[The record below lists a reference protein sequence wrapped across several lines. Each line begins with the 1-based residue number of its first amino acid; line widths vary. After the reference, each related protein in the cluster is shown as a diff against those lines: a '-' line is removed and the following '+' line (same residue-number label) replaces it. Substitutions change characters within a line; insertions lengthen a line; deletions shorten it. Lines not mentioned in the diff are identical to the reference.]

1 MKNLSAIIE
10 ALLFIHGEPLSFSK
24 LAKLTKKSENE
35 IKESATFLTASLKDE
50 NSGLFLLENDDSLEL
65 STKPE
70 FSSFIEDLIK
80 DDFESNLSPASL
92 EALTII
98 SYLAPISRAE
108 IDYIRGV
115 NSSFML
121 RSLLL
126 RGLISRKPD
135 PKRSYIYLY
144 EPTFNLLKFLG
155 ISSVKDLPNYEKY
168 HNLLKTYQEKEN
180 NEKEKKSKQD
190 E

>member
-35 IKESATFLTASLKDE
+35 IKESATFLITSLKDE

-80 DDFESNLSPASL
+80 DDFESNLSPAS
-92 EALTII
+92 
-98 SYLAPISRAE
+98 
-108 IDYIRGV
+108 
-115 NSSFML
+115 
-121 RSLLL
+121 
-126 RGLISRKPD
+126 
-135 PKRSYIYLY
+135 
-144 EPTFNLLKFLG
+144 
-155 ISSVKDLPNYEKY
+155 
-168 HNLLKTYQEKEN
+168 
-180 NEKEKKSKQD
+180 
-190 E
+190 